1 MKKVAKKVE
10 VDFELEIISE
20 LGEASFRPLSAWQ
33 PDDMCR
39 TCGKS
44 TNFEVTTE
52 KPLGECGIA
61 IPCCRDKL
69 CYNGSVGQR
78 TVITQIKSMVQA

>member
-1 MKKVAKKVE
+1 MKEVTEEVL
-10 VDFELEIISE
+10 VDFTLEVIPK
-20 LGEASFRPLSAWQ
+20 LGEASFRLLSAWQ

-44 TNFEVTTE
+44 TKYEVTTE
-52 KPLGECGIA
+52 RPLKKGGIA
-61 IPCCRDKL
+61 IPCCLNKL

-78 TVITQIKSMVQA
+78 TVINQIKSMAQA